1 MAGRVFIGTS
11 GWNYD
16 SWKEAFY
23 EGAPK
28 KGWLRFCA
36 EHFNAIEV
44 NATFYRLQT
53 QDTFRRW
60 RGQA

>member
-1 MAGRVFIGTS
+1 MTGRAFIGTS

-16 SWKEAFY
+16 SWKEVFY
-23 EGAPK
+23 EGTPK
-28 KGWLRFCA
+28 KDWLRFCA
-36 EHFNAIEV
+36 ERFNAIEV
-44 NATFYRLQT
+44 HATFYRLQT